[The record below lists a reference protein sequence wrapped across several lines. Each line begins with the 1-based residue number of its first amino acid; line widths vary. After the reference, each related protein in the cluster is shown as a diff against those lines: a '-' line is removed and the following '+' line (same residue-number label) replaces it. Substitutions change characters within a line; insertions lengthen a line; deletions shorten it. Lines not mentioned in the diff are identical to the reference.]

1 MYNSNMT
8 IDISSLTSEKIK
20 AGQFKKSLSEIYA
33 LKKVVENSAWHEK
46 QDVFEHTMAVL
57 EQLESLLKIKI
68 FKPSKRK
75 ILQRQLNKRVGNYTR
90 KDLLIVSTLL
100 HDIAKPVTAIKDKTG
115 IVRCPGHEFF
125 GSDMVKSFSIRLGLD
140 KKDED
145 FVKRIVYSHG
155 LIVEVLNQIMDKS
168 DKEYY
173 LNSFKNVVGDIYYE
187 LLLLFYSDLL
197 GSDLKRLN
205 PKEYKI
211 RQKLTFDFLQ
221 NN

>member
-1 MYNSNMT
+1 MV
-8 IDISSLTSEKIK
+8 IDISSLTSEKIRS
-20 AGQFKKSLSEIYA
+20 GQFKKGLPEIYA
-33 LKKVVENSAWHEK
+33 LKKVVENSTWHEK

-57 EQLESLLKIKI
+57 EQLEFLLNMKV
-68 FKPSKRK
+68 FKLSKKR
-75 ILQRQLNKRVGNYTR
+75 ILQKQLAKRVGNHTR

-115 IVRCPGHEFF
+115 MVRCPGHELL
-125 GSDMVKSFSIRLGLD
+125 GSEMVKSFSIRLGLN

-145 FVKRIVYSHG
+145 FVKRIVFSHG
-155 LIVEVLNQIMDKS
+155 FIVAVLDQIMDKGNE
-168 DKEYY
+168 EYY
-173 LNSFKNVVGDIYYE
+173 INSYENMVGDIYYE

-197 GSDLKRLN
+197 GSNLKRLN

-221 NN
+221 ND

>member
-1 MYNSNMT
+1 MK
-8 IDISSLTSEKIK
+8 IDISSLTVKKIRT
-20 AGQFKKSLSEIYA
+20 GQFKKGLPEIYA
-33 LKKVVENSAWHEK
+33 LEKVVENSAWHDK
-46 QDVFEHTMAVL
+46 QNVFEHTMAVL
-57 EQLESLLKIKI
+57 EQLESLLKMKV
-68 FKPSKRK
+68 FKPSKKK
-75 ILQRQLNKRVGNYTR
+75 ILQKQLKERVGNYTK

-100 HDIAKPVTAIKDKTG
+100 HDIAKPVTAVTDKMG

-125 GSDMVKSFSIRLGLD
+125 GSDMVKSFSIRFGLD

-145 FVKRIVYSHG
+145 LVKKIVYSHG
-155 LIVEVLNQIMDKS
+155 LIVEVLNQIMDKG